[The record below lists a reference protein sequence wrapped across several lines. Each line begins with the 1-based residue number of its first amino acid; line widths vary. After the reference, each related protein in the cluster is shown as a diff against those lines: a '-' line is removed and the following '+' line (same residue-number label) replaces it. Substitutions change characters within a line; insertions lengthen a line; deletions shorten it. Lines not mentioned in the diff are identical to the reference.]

1 MNQHRRSIAKAV
13 TWRIVA
19 TTDTIII
26 AGLITGKWTLGLAI
40 GGIEVFTKMF
50 IYYLHERAWNRSSY
64 GVNYHNLTLD
74 SE

>member
-1 MNQHRRSIAKAV
+1 M
-13 TWRIVA
+13 VA

-26 AGLITGKWTLGLAI
+26 AWIITGKLTLGLAI

-50 IYYLHERAWNRSSY
+50 LYYLHERAWNRSSF
-64 GVNYHNLTLD
+64 GVKYQNLTLN